1 MNEKSVIRGMSKPT
15 STHSSK
21 KVPFLF
27 SADGSDPIRQYS
39 SQLAKQQAVD
49 QIVQHGG
56 FLPDQGPIER
66 PNERKEQ
73 EHGRA
78 AAAFAQFS
86 PLPCKR
92 PR

>member
-1 MNEKSVIRGMSKPT
+1 M
-15 STHSSK
+15 
-21 KVPFLF
+21 
-27 SADGSDPIRQYS
+27 DGSDPIRQYS
-39 SQLAKQQAVD
+39 KATKQASGWSD
-49 QIVQHGG
+49 RATDRERSC

-73 EHGRA
+73 EHGQAAAA

-86 PLPCKR
+86 PLPYKR